1 MIVDSNKILSA
12 LKKEYA
18 QSESIVIPIYSD
30 NRKHRIVNRVSILYI
45 YIIDNK
51 TEYTILVNHSDI
63 VYSADS
69 LQFLN
74 NNQITYTYSTG
85 IKNSINIDALYYMS
99 NLCNINKDK
108 LYTKAHTHFYNK
120 YSRRSISYSIDFYSR
135 PLRNIHTLN

>member
-51 TEYTILVNHSDI
+51 TEYTILVNHSDR

-85 IKNSINIDALYYMS
+85 IKNSINIDALHYMT
-99 NLCNINKDK
+99 NLCNIDKDSLLTQAHK
-108 LYTKAHTHFYNK
+108 YFYKAPT
-120 YSRRSISYSIDFYSR
+120 SS
-135 PLRNIHTLN
+135 